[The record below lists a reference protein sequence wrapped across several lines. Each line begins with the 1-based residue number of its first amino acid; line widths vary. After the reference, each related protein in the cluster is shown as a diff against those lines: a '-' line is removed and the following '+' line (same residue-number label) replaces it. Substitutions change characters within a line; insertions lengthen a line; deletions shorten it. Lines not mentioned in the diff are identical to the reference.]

1 MGVVKREVR
10 ARMSQSTGQHSST
23 SGASDMAPVSDPQVP
38 PRIGAGHPEYNFVQ
52 SVMEMQKHLGEVNS
66 SVKSLNDSINNQ
78 VKILNESI
86 GVVSTKVDSL
96 VDWKNKILGG
106 AIALGAALAGL
117 SFVISQFFTYFDISP
132 KQPTASEKSA
142 PSADSA
148 KNK

>member
-1 MGVVKREVR
+1 
-10 ARMSQSTGQHSST
+10 MSQSSGQHNST

-66 SVKSLNDSINNQ
+66 SVKTLNDSINTQ

-106 AIALGAALAGL
+106 AIALGAVLAGL
-117 SFVISQFFTYFDISP
+117 SFVISQFFAYFDVSV
-132 KQPTASEKSA
+132 KQPPESEKSA
-142 PSADSA
+142 TSSDAQKS
-148 KNK
+148 K